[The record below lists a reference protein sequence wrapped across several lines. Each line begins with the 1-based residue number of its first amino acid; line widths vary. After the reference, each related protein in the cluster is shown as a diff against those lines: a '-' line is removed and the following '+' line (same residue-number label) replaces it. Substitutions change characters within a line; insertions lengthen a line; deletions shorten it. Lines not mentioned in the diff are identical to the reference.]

1 MLNLPHP
8 VAAFF
13 DADDRNDPHA
23 LVAAFC
29 REGSVTDEGVRHQG
43 SDAIRN
49 WWTAAKDKYRHVAVP
64 IEVAP
69 AGDRTRV
76 RATVTG
82 RFAGSPAMLNYTFTL
97 ADGKI
102 AGLEIG

>member
-1 MLNLPHP
+1 MLNLPTA

-13 DADDRNDPHA
+13 DADDRNDPQA
-23 LVAAFC
+23 LVAAFS
-29 REGSVTDEGVRHQG
+29 RNGSVTDEGVLHQG
-43 SDAIRN
+43 SEAIRN
-49 WWTAAKDKYRHVAVP
+49 WLLAAKDKYHHVAVP
-64 IEVAP
+64 IEVANV
-69 AGDRTRV
+69 GDRTRV

-82 RFAGSPAMLNYTFTL
+82 RFPGSPALLNYTFTI